1 MSIKI
6 FDQQMNIRLT
16 AFLFAGKSGAG
27 ERDLRRLFK
36 LYPESVI
43 INRKAYGII
52 KSLSKLANASNIVYI
67 HSSPW
72 NVIYR
77 IIYFWKC
84 HFLIVH
90 NPPGFTSRT
99 HVFGYLDVFILKIN
113 IAMAN
118 RLLFI
123 SKHVLNTYAHKH
135 KCELLTVRKF
145 VTVSEDTM
153 NTLRSDNENPSIF
166 FFGRYLP
173 YKNVELFYELSKK
186 FIDFNFYI
194 YSSDCPLKDTENLKV
209 YSNWLTEDEVDAI
222 YEKHQIL
229 VTPYTETSQSG
240 PFFIG
245 LETRRIIIAPNI
257 PGFKEY
263 QDTQRVILYSPNDIA
278 NLMSALQEALV
289 FFESERLIAKAK

>member
-1 MSIKI
+1 MIIKI
-6 FDQQMNIRLT
+6 FDQQENIRLT

-43 INRKAYGII
+43 VNRKADGII
-52 KSLSKLANASNIVYI
+52 KSISKLANASNIVYI

-77 IIYFWKC
+77 IIYFWKF
-84 HFLIVH
+84 HYLIVH

-99 HVFGYLDVFILKIN
+99 HIFGCLDAFILKIN
-113 IAMAN
+113 IAIAN

-123 SKHVLNTYAHKH
+123 SKHVLHIYAHKH

-145 VTVSEDTM
+145 A
-153 NTLRSDNENPSIF
+153 TLTEHTIKPLRLHNKKPSIF

-186 FIDFNFYI
+186 FMCLDFFI

-209 YSNWLTEDEVDAI
+209 YANWLTEDEIDAI

-245 LETRRIIIAPNI
+245 LETQRIIIAPNI
-257 PGFKEY
+257 PGFEEY
-263 QDTQRVILYSPNDIA
+263 QDTQRVILFSPNDIE
-278 NLMSALQEALV
+278 NLSSALQKALV
-289 FFESERLIAKAK
+289 LFESERLIG